1 MIDIKK
7 AQSLPPKVIFQN
19 VLVYVLPVITF
30 IAQALITGAST
41 FSHPSSSPTWF
52 YLSLFLW

>member
-1 MIDIKK
+1 MPSVIE
-7 AQSLPPKVIFQN
+7 AQELPKKVIFQN
-19 VLVYVLPVITF
+19 ILVYVLPVITF